1 MNTELTNEM
10 KELIDR
16 EADLISRNRPHKSME
31 RLRLR
36 LRVDL
41 YEEDCHFVQC
51 RKKSED
57 CHFLKYTLSGDNL
70 KFECFTW
77 NTN

>member
-1 MNTELTNEM
+1 VNTELTNEM

-36 LRVDL
+36 LSNLFLQFLQDPQYNPRASD
-41 YEEDCHFVQC
+41 
-51 RKKSED
+51 
-57 CHFLKYTLSGDNL
+57 FLKEKIPSHYG
-70 KFECFTW
+70 K
-77 NTN
+77 